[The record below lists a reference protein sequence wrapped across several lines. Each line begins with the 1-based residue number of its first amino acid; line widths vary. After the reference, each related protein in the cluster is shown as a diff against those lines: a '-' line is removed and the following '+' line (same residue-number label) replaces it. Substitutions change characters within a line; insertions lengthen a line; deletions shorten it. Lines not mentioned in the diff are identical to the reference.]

1 MAADKPDGTI
11 AILLTLGG
19 FLVTGASN
27 AFNQIIEKNL
37 DKLMART
44 ENRPLP
50 KDRLSVPE
58 AVIFSSIIGVLG
70 IGILWIYVNQLSGI
84 L

>member
-1 MAADKPDGTI
+1 MFSAIVSYLMAADKPDGTI
-11 AILLTLGG
+11 AILLTIGG

-50 KDRLSVPE
+50 KDRLSM
-58 AVIFSSIIGVLG
+58 
-70 IGILWIYVNQLSGI
+70 
-84 L
+84 